1 MDIIKEIKTEIDYQI
16 DNLNVSEIE
25 KLAEIIKQTKGIIYF
40 MGIGK
45 SGNIAKHCCDLLK
58 SISIKGT
65 FLETVNALHGDIGTM
80 DSNDTVI
87 MFSKSGNTKELMEI
101 IPYMKMRK
109 SHIIGIC
116 CDSESLFK
124 TECDLTIETPFM
136 REINGEINK
145 IPTNSCM
152 SHLLFINVLVS
163 ILKQNITIHEYKE
176 NHPAGNIGN
185 NLKRIKDVMI
195 NEFPKIV
202 MREKIN
208 MNDIFLKMTDH
219 CIGCCFF
226 VDTNDTLLG
235 ILTDGDIRR
244 LLLKHSPL
252 TSITIDNIN
261 EQFDYETNTE
271 KFVCDI
277 SKKNAYI
284 PVLQDKKIIG
294 FFRTNS

>member
-1 MDIIKEIKTEIDYQI
+1 MDIIKAIKTELDYQI
-16 DNLNVSEIE
+16 DNLSVSSIE
-25 KLAEIIKQTKGIIYF
+25 KLAEIINQTKGIIYF

-58 SISIKGT
+58 SISIKGI
-65 FLETVNALHGDIGTM
+65 FLETVNTLHGDIGTM

-87 MFSKSGNTKELMEI
+87 MFSKSGNTKELIEI

-116 CDSESLFK
+116 CDSGSLFK
-124 TECDLTIETPFM
+124 TECDLTIETPFVQ
-136 REINGEINK
+136 EISGEINK

-163 ILKQNITIHEYKE
+163 ILKQKITIDEYKE

-185 NLKRIKDVMI
+185 NLKRIKDALTH
-195 NEFPKIV
+195 EFPKIV
-202 MREKIN
+202 MREKNNIS
-208 MNDIFLKMTDH
+208 DIFLKMTDYRV
-219 CIGCCFF
+219 GCCFF

-244 LLLKHSPL
+244 LLIKHSPL
-252 TSITIDNIN
+252 TSITIDDIN
-261 EQFDYETNTE
+261 QQYRYETNIE
-271 KFVCDI
+271 KFICDI
-277 SKKNAYI
+277 ANKNEYV

-294 FFRTNS
+294 IVRTNS